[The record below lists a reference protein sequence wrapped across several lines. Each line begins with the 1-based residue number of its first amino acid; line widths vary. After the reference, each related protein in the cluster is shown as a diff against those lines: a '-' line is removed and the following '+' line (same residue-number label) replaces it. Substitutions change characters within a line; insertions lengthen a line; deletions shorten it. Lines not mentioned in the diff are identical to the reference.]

1 MSHLLPLGF
10 WEQGE
15 VFKILYLVLILSC
28 LPALGR
34 KDLHPSFKTKRS
46 GRAEWVP
53 KPSGERGQAG
63 HRPANEMKPHTIHCF
78 DYLKHQHLGKQVRGK
93 GIFLG
98 FPEGVWTRK
107 SFKDTCQRR
116 KKVPGTMWA
125 WGHPSSAAVISSLGL
140 RWWGSPPRRLA
151 WAPAALSLS

>member
-1 MSHLLPLGF
+1 M
-10 WEQGE
+10 
-15 VFKILYLVLILSC
+15 FKILYLVLILSC

-34 KDLHPSFKTKRS
+34 KDLHPSFKTKRD

-63 HRPANEMKPHTIHCF
+63 HRDANEMKPHTIH
-78 DYLKHQHLGKQVRGK
+78 QRLGKQVSGK

-107 SFKDTCQRR
+107 SFKDTC
-116 KKVPGTMWA
+116 
-125 WGHPSSAAVISSLGL
+125 
-140 RWWGSPPRRLA
+140 
-151 WAPAALSLS
+151 